1 MAGLDGI
8 TCIEEAETDRT
19 GASIVET
26 SSCSIKVVEKGA
38 LALWR
43 LRQTTLAS
51 GQLWQEPQEWSGHDG
66 KNKKVR
72 PKEGTYSMHISL
84 REQYRQTQI
93 LLPQT
98 KVQDVRLH
106 KTCSPH
112 KTQR

>member
-8 TCIEEAETDRT
+8 TCIEEADTDRT

-51 GQLWQEPQEWSGHDG
+51 GQLWQEPKEWSGHDG
-66 KNKKVR
+66 KNKKVQ
-72 PKEGTYSMHISL
+72 PKEGTYIQYAHIPPRAVPPDANTAPSNQGA
-84 REQYRQTQI
+84 RR
-93 LLPQT
+93 
-98 KVQDVRLH
+98 
-106 KTCSPH
+106 
-112 KTQR
+112 